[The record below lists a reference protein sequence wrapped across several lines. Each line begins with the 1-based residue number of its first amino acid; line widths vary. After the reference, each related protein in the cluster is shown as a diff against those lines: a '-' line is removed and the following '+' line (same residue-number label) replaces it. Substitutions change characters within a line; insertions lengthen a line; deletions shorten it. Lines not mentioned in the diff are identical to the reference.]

1 MKPVVHTLGWF
12 SDLVDIFKN
21 STADETTKI
30 TNSTTSTNAFNKLF
44 ENLGSGFSDVF
55 EAIEQ
60 IGRGLDLLTQTVGEG
75 LSEIYQHLRD
85 LDRAILE
92 TRKIVETN
100 RIAIFSCIGLLILF
114 FIIAMAR
121 IGSLKRDN
129 EELRNNVKKLD
140 DKINSLTG
148 MLQGFLIASRTTSNN
163 NTSSQSQDPI
173 KTPSDDSKEVEE
185 LPHDSQEELRQQLKK
200 ETFADE
206 SDKDTKIIIGFV
218 LFCFAFILFA
228 IITAALSNMK

>member
-1 MKPVVHTLGWF
+1 MNSVVHTLGWF

-21 STADETTKI
+21 SSANETTKI
-30 TNSTTSTNAFNKLF
+30 TNSTSSTSAFNKLF
-44 ENLGSGFSDVF
+44 EEFSDVF
-55 EAIEQ
+55 QMIER

-92 TRKIVETN
+92 TREIVETN

-140 DKINSLTG
+140 EKINSLTG
-148 MLQGFLIASRTTSNN
+148 MLQGFLIASRTTSDN
-163 NTSSQSQDPI
+163 NTSSQSQDPVKKPI
-173 KTPSDDSKEVEE
+173 DDGKEVEG
-185 LPHDSQEELRQQLKK
+185 LPHDSQEELRRQLEK
-200 ETFADE
+200 ETSVDE
-206 SDKDTKIIIGFV
+206 SDKDAKVIIGFI
-218 LFCFAFILFA
+218 LFCFAFILIA
-228 IITAALSNMK
+228 IIAAALSNMK

>member
-1 MKPVVHTLGWF
+1 MKPVIHTLGWF

-21 STADETTKI
+21 SSANETTKI
-30 TNSTTSTNAFNKLF
+30 TNSTSSTSAFNKLF
-44 ENLGSGFSDVF
+44 EEFSDVF
-55 EAIEQ
+55 QMIER

-92 TRKIVETN
+92 TREIVETN

-114 FIIAMAR
+114 FIITMAR

-140 DKINSLTG
+140 EKINSLTG
-148 MLQGFLIASRTTSNN
+148 IIQGFLIASQTRTNSHTSNEN
-163 NTSSQSQDPI
+163 QNTAE
-173 KTPSDDSKEVEE
+173 TSDDSNKEFTGVPNNVREE
-185 LPHDSQEELRQQLKK
+185 IKQQIAEESSNEEK
-200 ETFADE
+200 DN
-206 SDKDTKIIIGFV
+206 SDKIIIGFV
-218 LFCFAFILFA
+218 VICFIIIFFA
-228 IITAALSNMK
+228 ILIAAFSNMK

>member
-1 MKPVVHTLGWF
+1 MKPVVNTLGWF
-12 SDLVDIFKN
+12 SDLVDIFKSSSAN
-21 STADETTKI
+21 ETTKI
-30 TNSTTSTNAFNKLF
+30 TNSTSSTTAFNKIF
-44 ENLGSGFSDVF
+44 EDFSDVF
-55 EAIEQ
+55 QMIEQ

-85 LDRAILE
+85 LDKAILE
-92 TRKIVETN
+92 TREIVETN

-114 FIIAMAR
+114 FIITMAR

-173 KTPSDDSKEVEE
+173 KTPNDDSKEVEG
-185 LPHDSQEELRQQLKK
+185 LPYDSQEELRRQLKK
-200 ETFADE
+200 ETSADE
-206 SDKDTKIIIGFV
+206 SDKSEKFIIGFGI
-218 LFCFAFILFA
+218 FCFVFIFIA
-228 IITAALSNMK
+228 ILVAALSNAK